1 MTFLEGVFI
10 CQCGIILSQTKVTT
24 LATGHLKKKKI
35 HKIPGLT
42 EKKTNYI
49 NIFQHIILT
58 KQLLQDFTRS

>member
-24 LATGHLKKKKI
+24 SATGHLKKI
-35 HKIPGLT
+35 RKIPGLT

-49 NIFQHIILT
+49 NIFQHNILT

>member
-24 LATGHLKKKKI
+24 SATGHLKKKI

-58 KQLLQDFTRS
+58 KQLLQDFT

>member
-24 LATGHLKKKKI
+24 LATGHLEKKI
-35 HKIPGLT
+35 HMIPGLT

-49 NIFQHIILT
+49 NIFQHIILA
-58 KQLLQDFTRS
+58 KQLLQDLTRS

>member
-24 LATGHLKKKKI
+24 LATGHLKKNFR
-35 HKIPGLT
+35 KIPGLT

>member
-24 LATGHLKKKKI
+24 SATGRLKKI